1 MNLKISELKI
11 SGLFLMA
18 IIVLSGVFFN
28 EAKAQTP
35 RKTKTG
41 KFRPIVQP
49 TTPINAEIV
58 SRDAD
63 YTAQTQVV
71 QPESNN
77 NQTTATEDN
86 SQDPENRIV
95 ELNERIQKL
104 ESQLKNNSDDKQK
117 RLLMNLD
124 ILTRAE
130 QRAETLRKQ
139 MFEMVEKESQIQT
152 KLDQINYDI
161 RPEIIER
168 QVSFAG
174 SLRPE
179 DLRENRRKTLEV
191 DKKNLQTLLTDI
203 QTVRSNLEVN
213 VQKADSLVQK
223 LRDKIEKEIDSS
235 LEEKPEN

>member
-1 MNLKISELKI
+1 MNLKISQLKI
-11 SGLFLMA
+11 SGLFLMTV
-18 IIVLSGVFFN
+18 IVLSGVFFN
-28 EAKAQTP
+28 EADAQSP

-41 KFRPIVQP
+41 KARPIVQP
-49 TTPINAEIV
+49 TPPINAEIV

-77 NQTTATEDN
+77 VQTTVTEDN
-86 SQDPENRIV
+86 SQDPENRIA

-104 ESQLKNNSDDKQK
+104 ESQLKSNSDDKQK

-152 KLDQINYDI
+152 KLDQINNDI
-161 RPEIIER
+161 RPEVIER
-168 QVSFAG
+168 QVAFAG

-191 DKKNLQTLLTDI
+191 DKKNLQTLLNDI

-213 VQKADSLVQK
+213 VQKADLLVQK

-235 LEEKPEN
+235 LEDKPEN